1 MADLDPLI
9 RFRKHELDEKQKF
22 LARLYEEANKLL
34 QQREGILRSIE
45 KEMDVMRGEDFQPF
59 MAISGFGTFL
69 QSSKEKI
76 KKIEHEEKK
85 LDTRIEIAVADM
97 RNSFGELKKV
107 EITHARRLEEER
119 KKLQAKEDALF
130 EEIGL
135 QIYAKNKE

>member
-22 LARLYEEANKLL
+22 LARLFEEANKLL
-34 QQREGILRSIE
+34 HQREGIVQSIDS
-45 KEMDVMRGEDFQPF
+45 EMEVMRGEEFQPF

-69 QSSKEKI
+69 QSSKDKI
-76 KKIEHEEKK
+76 KAIEHEERK
-85 LDTRIEIAVADM
+85 LDMRIEIAIADM

-107 EITHARRLEEER
+107 EITQARRLEEER
-119 KKLQAKEDALF
+119 KKLQAKENALF